1 MLGYTEIET
10 QADLDDLL
18 GRAAGFHDSMVKE
31 LRVVN
36 RAYVRSDRS
45 MVMNHRFDA
54 RLLVQTQWP
63 PFALEIVLIGIEEL
77 QSENATEYW
86 GCNRHSRSD
95 ECARKTAR
103 LP

>member
-45 MVMNHRFDA
+45 MVMNHRF
-54 RLLVQTQWP
+54 
-63 PFALEIVLIGIEEL
+63 
-77 QSENATEYW
+77 
-86 GCNRHSRSD
+86 
-95 ECARKTAR
+95 
-103 LP
+103 

>member
-1 MLGYTEIET
+1 MLGYTVIET

-86 GCNRHSRSD
+86 GAIGIVD
-95 ECARKTAR
+95 QTKTAR